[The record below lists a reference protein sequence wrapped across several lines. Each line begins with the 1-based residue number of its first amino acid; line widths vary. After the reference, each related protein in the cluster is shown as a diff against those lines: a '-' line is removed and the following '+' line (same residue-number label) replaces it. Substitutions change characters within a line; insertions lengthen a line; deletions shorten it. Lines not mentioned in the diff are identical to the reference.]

1 MIFLKIAEKHS
12 TKSVIKTEVKLMTW
26 LKIVHENKNGASCD
40 ENNIGSEVEVT
51 SSSKDKEKKRVLN
64 RMLL

>member
-1 MIFLKIAEKHS
+1 
-12 TKSVIKTEVKLMTW
+12 MTW

-51 SSSKDKEKKRVLN
+51 SCSKDKEKKRVLN